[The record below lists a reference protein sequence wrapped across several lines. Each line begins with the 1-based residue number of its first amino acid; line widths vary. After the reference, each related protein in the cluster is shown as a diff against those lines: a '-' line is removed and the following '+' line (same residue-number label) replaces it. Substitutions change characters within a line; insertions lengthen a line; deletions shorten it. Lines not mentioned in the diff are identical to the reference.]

1 MVIKYK
7 REDFLEMLDD
17 FSKMCKEKYF
27 NFTKIDYSTW
37 KSMINGIKNTN
48 YVYVDDSDYPKIR
61 NTDEKGCVSEW
72 TRYVISAE
80 DYFSSKNKSKW
91 HMVISPNDKSFCDF
105 LLNFGWEYPYVT
117 HKSKDDMTKTNFMN
131 EANLA
136 TCSTSISNVDKICS
150 YDLSTGSTMLDGN
163 YYTTTTS
170 S

>member
-7 REDFLEMLDD
+7 REDFLKMLDD
-17 FSKMCKEKYF
+17 FSKMCKEKHY
-27 NFTKIDYSTW
+27 TRIDYSTW

-48 YVYVDDSDYPKIR
+48 YVYIDDSEYSKIKSV
-61 NTDEKGCVSEW
+61 DEKGRVSVLD
-72 TRYVISAE
+72 RYVVCAE

-91 HMVISPNDKSFCDF
+91 HMIISPNDNSFCDF
-105 LLNFGWEYPYVT
+105 LLNFGMKYPYIT

>member
-61 NTDEKGCVSEW
+61 NTDEKGCVSE
-72 TRYVISAE
+72 
-80 DYFSSKNKSKW
+80 
-91 HMVISPNDKSFCDF
+91 
-105 LLNFGWEYPYVT
+105 
-117 HKSKDDMTKTNFMN
+117 
-131 EANLA
+131 
-136 TCSTSISNVDKICS
+136 
-150 YDLSTGSTMLDGN
+150 
-163 YYTTTTS
+163 
-170 S
+170 